1 MTRCD
6 ICGQEGI
13 TLRHISRS
21 YGKGDNL
28 LVIENIHML
37 SCPHCGESYLTAQ
50 THIPQVD
57 SMKKII
63 HLYYFFS
70 P

>member
-1 MTRCD
+1 MKY
-6 ICGQEGI
+6 
-13 TLRHISRS
+13 S
-21 YGKGDNL
+21 YLFLANL
-28 LVIENIHML
+28 LGSLLV
-37 SCPHCGESYLTAQ
+37 SYPTQAQ
-50 THIPQVD
+50 TLKIPNFARPTVTTPQINLPTHIPQVD